1 MSHVAEVAAKDLRR
15 VCDPATLG
23 FETTEDLPV
32 LSEVLGQPRA
42 VAALAFGASVA
53 SQGFNLFALG
63 QPGSGKTTL
72 IREYLQHRAESE
84 PAPADLCYVH
94 NFANARCPLPLLLP
108 PGRGPRL
115 KQDIDAFVDEL
126 KTEIPKAFET
136 EAYTNHRNKVMQE
149 LETGRRQ
156 IIVQIEHRAAQA
168 GFQLLKGPG
177 GLLLVPA
184 VDGKP
189 LSDEDLG
196 KLQPEQQARIAEAHD
211 RVQHDIEERLVAI
224 RELEKGARDALRSLD
239 SDTAAYATRHLLE
252 DLRARYRDQ
261 TAVIAYL
268 DAMQADITANADD
281 FRKGKEAEPV
291 PPPLSALLPA
301 NDKPLVRYQVN
312 VMVSNDERKG
322 APVIVETNPTYHNLT
337 GRIEHQA
344 TWSGVITDHTM
355 IKAGALHRA
364 NGGYLIIPAREC
376 LLNPFAWEGL
386 KRPLKDGVAK
396 IEELGA
402 QLSLMST
409 VTLDPEPVPLN
420 TKVVLIGS
428 PMLYY
433 LLYAYDEDFQKLFKI
448 KADFTTRMPR
458 DTESERA
465 YARFVNTIARLE
477 KAGPFEAGAV
487 ARVIEFGSRSLE
499 EQDQL
504 STRFGEIADLVRE
517 AAHLARQAAH
527 PTVTAADVR
536 AAEEAR
542 RYRNNL
548 IEERLQESLV
558 KGTVLV
564 ETAGAAVGCIN
575 GLSVLGMGDYAFG
588 HPVRLTATVAPGR
601 RGVISI
607 DREVELSGPIHGKGV
622 LILSGYLL
630 QKYGHA
636 GPLSLSASLV
646 FEQSYGMVEGDSA
659 TLAELCV
666 LLSAVSGAP
675 LRQDIAVT
683 GSVNQHGQVQA
694 VGGVNQK
701 IEGFFDL
708 CRARGLTGAQ
718 GVILPAANRRHLMLR
733 DDVVEAVAAGRFHV
747 WLAEEVDDAL
757 DLLTGVSAGQLD
769 AAGAYPVGSLHRLV
783 ADRLA
788 HYAEE
793 LRALGVTPA
802 VLPPANPETHRV

>member
-1 MSHVAEVAAKDLRR
+1 MSHVAELAAKDLRR
-15 VCDPATLG
+15 VCNPATLG

-42 VAALAFGASVA
+42 VAALAFGASIS

-84 PAPADLCYVH
+84 GAPADLCYVY
-94 NFANARCPLPLLLP
+94 NFANPRCPLPLLLP
-108 PGRGPRL
+108 PGRGSQL

-126 KTEIPKAFET
+126 KTDIPKAFET
-136 EAYTNHRNKVMQE
+136 EEYTNHRNKVMQE

-156 IIVQIEHRAAQA
+156 IIVQIEHRAAKA

-177 GLLLVPA
+177 SLLLVP
-184 VDGKP
+184 VVEGKP
-189 LSDEDLG
+189 LGDEDVA
-196 KLQPEQQARIAEAHD
+196 KLQPEQQAHIAEAHEQL
-211 RVQHDIEERLVAI
+211 QHEIEERLVAI
-224 RELEKGARDALRSLD
+224 RELEKGARDALRALD
-239 SDTAAYATRHLLE
+239 GETAAYATRHVLE
-252 DLRARYRDQ
+252 DLRVRYRDQ
-261 TAVIAYL
+261 PAVLQYL
-268 DAMQADITANADD
+268 DAMQSDITANADD
-281 FRKGKEAEPV
+281 FRRSKESEPV
-291 PPPLSALLPA
+291 PAPLAALLPA
-301 NDKPLVRYQVN
+301 NEKPLVRYQVN
-312 VMVSNDERKG
+312 VLVSNEEQKG
-322 APVIVETNPTYHNLT
+322 APVVVESNPTYHNLT

-344 TWSGVITDHTM
+344 TFAGVMTDHTM

-386 KRPLKDGVAK
+386 KRALKDGVAK

-409 VTLDPEPVPLN
+409 VTLDPQPVPLSA
-420 TKVVLIGS
+420 KVVLIGS

-448 KADFTTRMPR
+448 KADFTTRMAR
-458 DTESERA
+458 DGDSERA

-477 KAGPFEAGAV
+477 KSAPFDASAV
-487 ARVIEFGSRSLE
+487 ARIIEFGSRSLE

-517 AAHLARQAAH
+517 AAHRARQSSH
-527 PTVTAADVR
+527 PIVTAADVR

-548 IEERLQESLV
+548 MEERLQESVV
-558 KGTVLV
+558 KGTVLI
-564 ETAGAAVGCIN
+564 ETSGSAVGRIN
-575 GLSVLGMGDYAFG
+575 GLSVLGIADYAFG
-588 HPVRLTATVAPGR
+588 HPARLSATVAPGR
-601 RGVISI
+601 RGVVSI

-622 LILSGYLL
+622 LILGGYLL
-630 QKYGHA
+630 QKYGQA

-659 TLAELCV
+659 TMAELCV
-666 LLSAVSGAP
+666 LISAASGAP
-675 LRQDIAVT
+675 VRQDIAVT

-701 IEGFFDL
+701 IEGFFDI
-708 CRARGLTGAQ
+708 CRTRGLTGSQ
-718 GVILPAANRRHLMLR
+718 GVILPAANQGNLMLR
-733 DDVVEAVAAGRFHV
+733 DDVAEAVAAGKFHIWV
-747 WLAEEVDDAL
+747 AREVDEAL
-757 DLLTGVSAGQLD
+757 ELLTGMAPGEVTTDGV
-769 AAGAYPVGSLHRLV
+769 YPEGTVHRLV

-788 HYAEE
+788 CYAAE
-793 LRALGVTPA
+793 LRAAGA
-802 VLPPANPETHRV
+802 EEKKPELVV